1 MKKSLLALMLVSVL
15 AVLFTGCS
23 LDKRIGDATTTE
35 YAPAVSHTEAE
46 IVAVMKSYDS
56 VSKKYTFIDCMTNQ
70 EVGLIYSAGVNFYN
84 AHGDIVSKSEVNF
97 GTVVDVKYYTDTRKI
112 VSITVDP
119 SAKVIK
125 NVDKF
130 VGHIDE
136 QKGVY
141 NGQTVQ
147 LAEFCKVYDGD
158 DVFTVDQVNTEDL
171 VRLNTYGG
179 KVVSIIIEKG
189 HGYVRLENH
198 YSYKGGM
205 VEIGY
210 GVIVPVTD
218 DMLLAVREGEYTL
231 RISKNGYKAEKN
243 VIVIKNTERVV
254 DLSDITIPSGTA
266 TFEVIPADAAIYI
279 DGNKID
285 GYTYTNIYGTYKFSV
300 QKEGYKTYSGSYTIN
315 DTVKNISVTLTEL
328 KKEETTEEDSKT
340 TETEQTTETT
350 TESTTTERVS
360 TGNKVYVN
368 TPAGASVYVDGD
380 FVGTA
385 PVFFDKTLGTHTIT
399 LYKTGYLIKSYT
411 IECTNT
417 GADDNYNFSDL
428 TSLTDALDNTEN

>member
-1 MKKSLLALMLVSVL
+1 MKKSLLTLVLTMVI
-15 AVLFTGCS
+15 AVVFAGCS
-23 LDKRIGDATTTE
+23 FNKRISDATTTE
-35 YAPAVSHTEAE
+35 YAPEVSHTEAE
-46 IVAVMKSYDS
+46 LVAVMKSYDS
-56 VSKKYTFIDCMTNQ
+56 VSKKYTFINCMTNK
-70 EVGLIYSAGVNFYN
+70 EESFVSTAGVNFYN
-84 AHGDIVSKSEVNF
+84 AHGDIVSKSEVEF

-130 VGHIDE
+130 VGRIDE
-136 QKGVY
+136 KKGVY

-147 LAEFCKVYDGD
+147 LADFCKVYDGD
-158 DVFTVDQVNTEDL
+158 DVFSVDQVNTEDL

-231 RISKNGYKAEKN
+231 RISKNGYQAEKN
-243 VIVIKNTERVV
+243 VIVVKNKERVV
-254 DLSDITIPSGTA
+254 DLSDITIPAGTA
-266 TFEVIPADAAIYI
+266 TFEVTPADAEIYI

-285 GYTYTNIYGTYKFSV
+285 GYTYTNIYGTYKFTV

-328 KKEETTEEDSKT
+328 KKEETTEETTET
-340 TETEQTTETT
+340 TETEETT
-350 TESTTTERVS
+350 TETVTTEKVS

-368 TPAGASVYVDGD
+368 TPSGASVYVDGD
-380 FVGTA
+380 YVGTA
-385 PVFFDKTLGTHTIT
+385 PVFFDKVVGTHTIT

-417 GADDNYNFSDL
+417 GADDNYNFADL
-428 TSLTDALDNTEN
+428 TSLTDAVGDTSD